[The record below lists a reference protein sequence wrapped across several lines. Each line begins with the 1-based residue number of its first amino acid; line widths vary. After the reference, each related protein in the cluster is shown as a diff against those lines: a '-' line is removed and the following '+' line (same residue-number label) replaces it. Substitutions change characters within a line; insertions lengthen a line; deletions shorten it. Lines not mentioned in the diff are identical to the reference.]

1 MQKLILFNLD
11 NRPFGLDVTAV
22 QEILSQVT
30 ARQIPHA
37 AEYIQ
42 GLFDFRGKIIPLL
55 NLRALLSFAITSNGG
70 NVIVVNHQGISL
82 GLIVDKVLAVITDQE
97 QIKYLEQKSSPN
109 PFIQCFVEYSDQEV
123 AILNLAQLAAIIA
136 DEEEKSDV
144 S

>member
-1 MQKLILFNLD
+1 M
-11 NRPFGLDVTAV
+11 
-22 QEILSQVT
+22 
-30 ARQIPHA
+30 
-37 AEYIQ
+37 
-42 GLFDFRGKIIPLL
+42 
-55 NLRALLSFAITSNGG
+55 
-70 NVIVVNHQGISL
+70 IVVNHQGISL

-109 PFIQCFVEYSDQEV
+109 PFIQCFVEYRDQEV